1 MDRLSSLSRSALRL
15 RFGLSLELELQPHA
29 LFTEQT
35 SFIQAI
41 ENQVGTMNQAFLV
54 RLLSY
59 ATSFTLLSPQVGMSM
74 IVNFIR
80 QITRRD
86 VVNTVQRENS
96 HAQLR
101 HDTGSLLTPNLGR
114 SNFPK
119 FGKQWT
125 VNILNYLWN
134 PTVLFKP
141 QEA

>member
-1 MDRLSSLSRSALRL
+1 
-15 RFGLSLELELQPHA
+15 
-29 LFTEQT
+29 
-35 SFIQAI
+35 
-41 ENQVGTMNQAFLV
+41 MNQAFLV

-59 ATSFTLLSPQVGMSM
+59 VTSFTLLSPQVGMSM
-74 IVNFIR
+74 IINFIR

-96 HAQLR
+96 PAQLR
-101 HDTGSLLTPNLGR
+101 RDTGSLLTPNLGR

>member
-1 MDRLSSLSRSALRL
+1 MDRLSSLSTSALRL
-15 RFGLSLELELQPHA
+15 RFGLSLSLELQPHA
-29 LFTEQT
+29 LFAEQT
-35 SFIQAI
+35 NFIQAI
-41 ENQVGTMNQAFLV
+41 ENQVWNNEPSLSCEITVICHKFYSAF
-54 RLLSY
+54 
-59 ATSFTLLSPQVGMSM
+59 ATGRHVDDYKFYPTDHTVC
-74 IVNFIR
+74 
-80 QITRRD
+80 

-96 HAQLR
+96 PAQLR
-101 HDTGSLLTPNLGR
+101 RNTGSLLTPNLGR